1 MATKKTR
8 VQLQTESDATFL
20 DNSSGQIIP
29 ENHRIYNDN
38 VAESAAI
45 LNNENIFEEENTF
58 YRTIISEVAS
68 EENALSSEEGYIIL
82 TNGGL
87 QVGGPSTF
95 SQTIQSDVADDTNA
109 LSSNY
114 GNIYLQNGDLDV
126 GGQTNLNTTLIK
138 VLQNA
143 FKTTPITASSTLDL
157 SATDGNLIYI
167 EGDATIDSFSAK
179 VGQVF
184 YAIFT
189 GTCLWD
195 CGLGN
200 IQPPTT
206 FKTFPNDVLIFSFIT
221 DTTIRVFALYRNTDE
236 ANVQLNGQN
245 YFQINL
251 PQDALDL
258 ATQNCLA
265 VGATYRVLGAFEMPK
280 MSGIYYDVYLRAST
294 PSTYEPTCYLS
305 NTTDQQGVLQ
315 KAFFTG
321 SFATES
327 IFVIETLDSTNGISW
342 AQALING
349 DGGSLF
355 ALGGAKSFIED
366 PDVGFY
372 GDATFRTN
380 GYYPIS
386 QNLLDIQDSGKF
398 GRIMDAGITPAPSFI
413 SHSAFGNAGTILF
426 GTNWYTIGLPSNGAI
441 NTAWTALYSS
451 PSSPTLITYYRVQYK
466 VVNDICTLD
475 FYATLTGFFDK
486 NVASPRELWAILP
499 TPFSIAADSIFS
511 TGSVRISS
519 GNHQDQGL
527 LCEAIPTNQQYF
539 KITSKHNNALS
550 TIQSVIM
557 SGSISF
563 QITA

>member
-1 MATKKTR
+1 MAVKKTR
-8 VQLQTESDATFL
+8 AQLITESDATFL
-20 DNSSGQIIP
+20 DNSTGQIVP

-38 VAESAAI
+38 VGESAAI
-45 LNNENIFEEENTF
+45 LKNENTF
-58 YRTIISEVAS
+58 EEVNTFQQTIISEVADN
-68 EENALSSEEGYIIL
+68 ENAFSS
-82 TNGGL
+82 TNGNVFL
-87 QVGGPSTF
+87 E
-95 SQTIQSDVADDTNA
+95 
-109 LSSNY
+109 
-114 GNIYLQNGDLDV
+114 NGDLDV

-143 FKTTPITASSTLDL
+143 FKTSGITASGTLDL

-167 EGDATIDSFSAK
+167 EGDSTIDSFQGK
-179 VGQVF
+179 LGQVF

-189 GTCLWD
+189 GTCIWD
-195 CGLGN
+195 YSIGN

-236 ANVQLNGQN
+236 VNVQLNGQN

-305 NTTDQQGVLQ
+305 NTTEAEGVLQ
-315 KAFFTG
+315 KAWFTG
-321 SFATES
+321 GFEAQD
-327 IFVIETLDSTNGISW
+327 IFIVDNLDASNPFTWS
-342 AQALING
+342 QAVING
-349 DGGSLF
+349 GGGTQF
-355 ALGGAKSFIED
+355 ALAGAKAFIQD
-366 PDVGFY
+366 TSVGFY
-372 GDATFRTN
+372 GDATFSN
-380 GYYPIS
+380 NDALPIS
-386 QNLLDIQDSGKF
+386 QNLLDIQESGQAKF
-398 GRIMDAGITPAPSFI
+398 GRIMDVSSSPTFI
-413 SHSAFGNAGTILF
+413 PHSAFGLSGSILF
-426 GTNWYTIGLPSNGAI
+426 GANWHTIGLPSNGAI
-441 NTAWTALYSS
+441 NTAWTALYGSS
-451 PSSPTLITYYRVQYK
+451 APTLITYYRVQYK

-499 TPFSIAADSIFS
+499 TPFPIAADSIFS

-519 GNHQDQGL
+519 GNHQDQGI
-527 LCEAIPTNQQYF
+527 LCEAIPTNQLYF
-539 KITSKHNNALS
+539 KITSKHNSTLS
-550 TIQSVIM
+550 TSQSVIM

-563 QITA
+563 QITT

>member
-8 VQLQTESDATFL
+8 AQLQTESDATFL

-38 VAESAAI
+38 VGESAAI
-45 LNNENIFEEENTF
+45 LNNENIFEEQNTF
-58 YRTIISEVAS
+58 YKTIIGEVADA
-68 EENALSSEEGYIIL
+68 ENAFSSI
-82 TNGGL
+82 
-87 QVGGPSTF
+87 
-95 SQTIQSDVADDTNA
+95 D
-109 LSSNY
+109 
-114 GNIYLQNGDLDV
+114 GNIFLTNGDLDV
-126 GGQTNLNTTLIK
+126 GGQTNLNTTLIR

-143 FKTTPITASSTLDL
+143 FKTTPITASGTLDL

-167 EGDATIDSFSAK
+167 EGDATIDSFAGK
-179 VGQVF
+179 NGQVF

-189 GTCLWD
+189 GTCIWD
-195 CGLGN
+195 YSIGN

-245 YFQINL
+245 YFQINV

-258 ATQNCLA
+258 ASQNCLA

-280 MSGIYYDVYLRAST
+280 LSGIFYDVYLRAST
-294 PSTYEPTCYLS
+294 PSTYEPTCYIA

-321 SFATES
+321 SFAAES
-327 IFVIETLDSTNGISW
+327 IFVVETLDSTNGITW
-342 AQALING
+342 AQALMNG

-372 GDATFRTN
+372 GDATFMTN
-380 GYYPIS
+380 SYYPIA

-398 GRIMDAGITPAPSFI
+398 GRIMEISTAPTFI

-426 GTNWYTIGLPSNGAI
+426 GKNWYTIGLPSNGAI
-441 NTAWTALYSS
+441 NTAWLALYSS
-451 PSSPTLITYYRVQYK
+451 PLSPTLITNYRVQYK

-475 FYATLTGFFDK
+475 FYATLTGFFNQ

-499 TPFSIAADSIFS
+499 TPFDIAADSIFS

-527 LCEAIPTNQQYF
+527 LCEAIPTNQLYF
-539 KITSKHNNALS
+539 KITSKHNSSLT
-550 TIQSVIM
+550 TIQTVIM
-557 SGSISF
+557 SGTISF
-563 QITA
+563 QITS